1 MTKKVVSVY
10 PTVPK
15 GTDRGLQFYNWF
27 TVFISILCKIVLI
40 RLLAVNLILCKTLQ
54 LIDCKVYKKTT
65 LQVL

>member
-1 MTKKVVSVY
+1 MTKEVVSVY

-27 TVFISILCKIVLI
+27 TVFILFVCKTVFI

-54 LIDCKVYKKTT
+54 LIDCKVCKKTT

>member
-1 MTKKVVSVY
+1 MSEEVVSVY

-27 TVFISILCKIVLI
+27 TVFIQIVYKIVFI

-54 LIDCKVYKKTT
+54 LIDCKVCKKTT

>member
-1 MTKKVVSVY
+1 MPEKVVSVY

-27 TVFISILCKIVLI
+27 TAYISIVCKIVFI

-54 LIDCKVYKKTT
+54 LIDCKVCKKTT
-65 LQVL
+65 LQML